1 MSIWLLLLI
10 EFIIALVL
18 SAFLITGRR
27 KKKRNSD
34 YYFKV
39 KHNEDFIARRNLTA
53 KSYYIRQCKRIKS
66 QSRVAYKIRR
76 KYKLAAAKV
85 ASKKIHALNPDYIKE
100 KCKRWY
106 NKNKDLKNYKSKKYS
121 KVTYDLNP
129 VPRRIKSLEYS
140 QKNYSLNAVPK
151 KNKSKE
157 RYQRN
162 PGPQKQ
168 KSLNRYYENRDAILR
183 ATKDKFLRFQLSDT
197 KMDKL
202 KIALNK
208 ENKRRLNKNYYESNY
223 SQILYRLR
231 SNYSLPAPN
240 SEAKEYYYTKINEAL
255 YYSPEIVDDLLPS
268 SMKGVDFENISYDI
282 KCNAA
287 SSILLESVLKNRSH
301 KVGVLIRAAN
311 SIRKLQLNSYSD
323 FGEQCHTKNSEPYYY
338 ESAYLYPNDKSDG
351 QLDSPIAIPV
361 DTNGICYVAGIV
373 DDVSCIDR
381 IEECNDDSESED
393 DNFDNN
399 NRMYTKKRK
408 PTLKWLCTDRCKPLL
423 ESDVSSIIEVRR
435 YFDEPIKE
443 LRKHLDACDNC
454 PNNHYM
460 TRSVHVEEIDQVHEY
475 DFSDNANVTV
485 IVKKDENGLEK
496 YFKYL
501 EIVCERIG
509 HPIMCSSNDTECKSM
524 LRILRNASV
533 HYPLLRRLL
542 KHFYVARNAHL
553 TIDIIDSS
561 LADGD
566 IAQLVKLKISE
577 ADETEFDNVYYAI
590 NDGEED
596 DPFRIPNLD
605 TVLYFQYSDA
615 IDEFKRALSDQAVNA
630 CCSCERLLRK
640 KSVTEAKN
648 LDSDVWNNLLDYI
661 RENNP
666 VALNKVMYIC
676 NHCKPIIRKNEV
688 PARCVLNGL
697 KCEPLLKELDKLD
710 PLSCQLIQRA
720 KCFQTIVRLGT
731 HTLKVPTYNS
741 LKALKGAM
749 FYLPLPLEKT
759 METLNE
765 VGIDSNHLP
774 DPELY
779 IIINGQPTKSNNVWR
794 SLVDVNKIKAALR
807 KLKEINWLYSSV
819 DDDSIDESSRN
830 VIQVVSNTTCKMLEK
845 ANDQDLEGLSAY
857 TIRNLDSKIV
867 TGSDIRF
874 VMLSYFIS
882 YWTIWRASSQTE
894 LSSTVSII

>member
-1 MSIWLLLLI
+1 MISSSRVYDENCVHPAYLLLWYMYL
-10 EFIIALVL
+10 
-18 SAFLITGRR
+18 FLISMLGVILVVIIVQ
-27 KKKRNSD
+27 KGSKKRKSNLTGKKTKTRNAKKYD
-34 YYFKV
+34 DRKQM
-39 KHNEDFIARRNLTA
+39 EDFIDKNRSNARA
-53 KSYYIRQCKRIKS
+53 YYIRQCNRVKSKARI
-66 QSRVAYKIRR
+66 AYKISK
-76 KYKLAAAKV
+76 KYKIASAK
-85 ASKKIHALNPDYIKE
+85 AYSKQFHALNPVYILQ
-100 KCKRWY
+100 KCKNCY
-106 NKNKDLKNYKSKKYS
+106 NKNKDSKILKSTCYS
-121 KVTYDLNP
+121 KENYRNNPGHKTEASRDL
-129 VPRRIKSLEYS
+129 Y
-140 QKNYSLNAVPK
+140 QKNPNPQK
-151 KNKSKE
+151 RKSKE
-157 RYQRN
+157 RYQQN

-168 KSLNRYYENRDAILR
+168 KSLSRYYENRDAILC
-183 ATKDKFLRFQLSDT
+183 ATKDKFLRYQLSDN
-197 KMDKL
+197 KIDKL
-202 KIALNK
+202 KMALNK
-208 ENKRRLNKNYYESNY
+208 ENKRRLNKEYYERNY
-223 SQILYRLR
+223 GQILYRLR

-240 SEAKEYYYTKINEAL
+240 SEAKEYYFTKIIEAL

-268 SMKGVDFENISYDI
+268 SMKVVDFENISYDS

-301 KVGVLIRAAN
+301 EVGVLIRAAN
-311 SIRKLQLNSYSD
+311 SIRKLKLNSFND
-323 FGEQCHTKNSEPYYY
+323 FGEQCHTKNSEPYFY
-338 ESAYLYPNDKSDG
+338 ESAYLYDNSDS

-361 DTNGICYVAGIV
+361 DTNGICYVARIV
-373 DDVSCIDR
+373 DDVSCIDK

-399 NRMYTKKRK
+399 NRMYTNKRK
-408 PTLKWLCTDRCKPLL
+408 PTLKWHCTDRCKPLL

-443 LRKHLDACDNC
+443 LRKHLHTRDNC

-475 DFSDNANVTV
+475 DCDNANVTV
-485 IVKKDENGLEK
+485 IVKQDENGVEK
-496 YFKYL
+496 YFKYS

-509 HPIMCSSNDTECKSM
+509 HPIVCSSNDTECKSM

-533 HYPLLRRLL
+533 HYLLLRRLL

-577 ADETEFDNVYYAI
+577 ADETEFDNVYNAI

-666 VALNKVMYIC
+666 VALNKVKYI
-676 NHCKPIIRKNEV
+676 CKPIVRKNEV

-697 KCEPLLKELDKLD
+697 KCEPLPKELDNLD

-774 DPELY
+774 DPELH

-807 KLKEINWLYSSV
+807 KLKEINWLYRSV
-819 DDDSIDESSRN
+819 DDDSIDESSKN
-830 VIQVVSNTTCKMLEK
+830 VIQVVSNTTCKMLRPFGIY
-845 ANDQDLEGLSAY
+845 N
-857 TIRNLDSKIV
+857 
-867 TGSDIRF
+867 
-874 VMLSYFIS
+874 
-882 YWTIWRASSQTE
+882 
-894 LSSTVSII
+894 